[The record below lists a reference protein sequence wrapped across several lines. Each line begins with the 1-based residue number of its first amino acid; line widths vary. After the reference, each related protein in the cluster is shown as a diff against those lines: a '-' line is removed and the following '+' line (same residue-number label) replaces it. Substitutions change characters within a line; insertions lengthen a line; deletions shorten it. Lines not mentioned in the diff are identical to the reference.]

1 MSQVND
7 DEKSAEKAP
16 SPTKSDEQAYLE
28 EASINEK
35 SLIRK
40 LDRKLLPAVTILYL
54 LSFLD
59 RSNVGNARIEGL
71 TEDLH
76 MSKCFGEVKRE
87 NSFWRPQRIDSSS
100 QRVTSI
106 SPA

>member
-1 MSQVND
+1 MSQPYD
-7 DEKSAEKAP
+7 DEKSADKAP
-16 SPTKSDEQAYLE
+16 SPAQSDEQAYL

-76 MSKCFGEVKRE
+76 MSKSWGKKRKL
-87 NSFWRPQRIDSSS
+87 FRRHQKIDLSS
-100 QRVTSI
+100 QRETSI